1 MEERQRRNQ
10 GRESDSGRERR
21 KQEACWGA
29 RETGQNE
36 VKKTEMGREKDR
48 EKLEEGKEPESLH
61 LTLPH

>member
-48 EKLEEGKEPESLH
+48 ENKMRELNPA
-61 LTLPH
+61 